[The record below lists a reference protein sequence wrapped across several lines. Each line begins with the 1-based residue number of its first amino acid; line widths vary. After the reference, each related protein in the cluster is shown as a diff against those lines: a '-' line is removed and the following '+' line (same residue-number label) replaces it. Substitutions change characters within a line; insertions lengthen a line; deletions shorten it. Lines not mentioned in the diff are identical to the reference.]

1 MSGRIYCAP
10 GAQKR
15 AMRHA
20 MTIQI
25 RQKPVPAADL
35 DEIAEPLELEKV
47 RETIAELEQ
56 KPDLRS

>member
-1 MSGRIYCAP
+1 
-10 GAQKR
+10 
-15 AMRHA
+15 

-35 DEIAEPLELEKV
+35 DQIAEPLELEKV